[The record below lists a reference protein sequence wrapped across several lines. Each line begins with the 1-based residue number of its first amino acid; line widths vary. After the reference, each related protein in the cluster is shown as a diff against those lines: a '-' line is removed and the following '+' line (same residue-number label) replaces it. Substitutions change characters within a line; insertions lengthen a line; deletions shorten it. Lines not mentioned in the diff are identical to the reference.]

1 MHDAMRSKD
10 KKNESK
16 EENVCVGS
24 WEEKRGIFI
33 NMLVLLAQHGSISQ
47 KEGYKWKLM

>member
-1 MHDAMRSKD
+1 MHDGMRSKD
-10 KKNESK
+10 KKNEPK
-16 EENVCVGS
+16 EENLCVGS

-47 KEGYKWKLM
+47 KEGYK

>member
-1 MHDAMRSKD
+1 MHNAMQSKN

-33 NMLVLLAQHGSISQ
+33 NVLVLLAHHVSISQ
-47 KEGYKWKLM
+47 KEGYK